1 MHWPK
6 FIKHFYHRIHKK
18 WSLNDS
24 LRMDHLTNSLDG
36 EAKKSLKTVGTK
48 GYFYVTTLKDLKG
61 DFGNPLPVSHLKLK
75 TLFD

>member
-48 GYFYVTTLKDLKG
+48 GYFYVTTLKVLKEISAT
-61 DFGNPLPVSHLKLK
+61 FSSVAFHIEKSI
-75 TLFD
+75 